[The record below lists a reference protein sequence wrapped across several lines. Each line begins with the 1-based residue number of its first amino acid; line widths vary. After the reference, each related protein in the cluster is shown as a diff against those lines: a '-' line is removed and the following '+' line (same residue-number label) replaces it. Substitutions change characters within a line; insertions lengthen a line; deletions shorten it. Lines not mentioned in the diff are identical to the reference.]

1 MRRSPDPG
9 AGRRSCGW
17 SRAPGLAE
25 GKSFVNGI
33 LGADSDKRV
42 QQATRTLASAFFIR
56 HLTDAP
62 QLADQLETKVAGT
75 KVLDPA
81 DPDLTPPLDA
91 GDLANAA
98 ML

>member
-1 MRRSPDPG
+1 MVNG
-9 AGRRSCGW
+9 TGHL
-17 SRAPGLAE
+17 GLAE
-25 GKSFVNGI
+25 GKSFINGI